1 MPASLR
7 QARAFVATVRL
18 GSLTRAAEAL
28 GLSQPT
34 LTVQLRDL
42 ERALG
47 LRLLDRGA
55 RGTLPTAE
63 GRRLATEFE
72 RLIADFDL
80 LVTQARDVAAQ
91 RVGTVRLAA
100 LPSIGTTL
108 LPRALA
114 RLRERRP
121 GIQVLIRDAVARR
134 VAALLRTGEV
144 ELAIGTD
151 PEADPELEASPLIT
165 DRMVAAIPAG
175 HPFAGRPSI
184 GLAELAGLPLALTD
198 PESSVRALVDRALA
212 GEGLSVTPAYEV
224 TYMSTALGLARAGL
238 AVAILPSS
246 AVEDGLPGVTAAP
259 IAGPEIRREILLIR
273 RAGRTLSPAAE
284 AFLAALREAAGQEA
298 DQGN

>member
-1 MPASLR
+1 MAVSLR
-7 QARAFVATVRL
+7 QARAFVAAVRL

-28 GLSQPT
+28 GVSQPT
-34 LTVQLRDL
+34 LTVQLRQL
-42 ERALG
+42 EEALG

-63 GRRLATEFE
+63 GLRLAAEFE
-72 RLIADFDL
+72 RLIGDFDL

-121 GIQVLIRDAVARR
+121 GIQILIRDAVARR
-134 VAALLRTGEV
+134 VAALLRAGEV

-151 PEADPELEASPLIT
+151 LEADTELEATPLIA

-175 HPFAGRPSI
+175 HPLAGRPSVD
-184 GLAELAGLPLALTD
+184 LADLAGSPLILTD
-198 PESSVRALVDRALA
+198 PESSVRVLVDRAFAGQGLA
-212 GEGLSVTPAYEV
+212 ASPAYEV
-224 TYMSTALGLARAGL
+224 TYMSTALGLVRAGL
-238 AVAILPSS
+238 GVAILPSS
-246 AVEDGLPGVTAAP
+246 AVGADLPGIAAAP
-259 IAGPEIRREILLIR
+259 IARPEIRRDILLIR

-284 AFLAALREAAGQEA
+284 AFLAALREAAGE
-298 DQGN
+298 GG